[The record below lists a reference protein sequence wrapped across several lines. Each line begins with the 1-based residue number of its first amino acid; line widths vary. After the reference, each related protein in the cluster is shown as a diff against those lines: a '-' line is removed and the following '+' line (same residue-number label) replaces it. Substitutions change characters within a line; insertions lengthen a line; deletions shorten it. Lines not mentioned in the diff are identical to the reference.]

1 MLNSSMTTKGQ
12 VTIPASLRERLGL
25 KPGDKVAFVEDA
37 GKVILKRVDT
47 HVDAAFG
54 LIKTRKTASL
64 DDLNGTISD
73 ARARRARR

>member
-12 VTIPASLRERLGL
+12 VTIPASLREKLGL

-47 HVDAAFG
+47 QVDAAFG
-54 LIKTRKTASL
+54 LVKTRKTASL
-64 DDLNGTISD
+64 DDLDGAIAD

>member
-47 HVDAAFG
+47 QVDAAFG
-54 LIKTRKTASL
+54 LIKTRKIASL
-64 DDLNGTISD
+64 DDLDSTIAD
-73 ARARRARR
+73 ARGRRARR

>member
-64 DDLNGTISD
+64 DDLDGIISD